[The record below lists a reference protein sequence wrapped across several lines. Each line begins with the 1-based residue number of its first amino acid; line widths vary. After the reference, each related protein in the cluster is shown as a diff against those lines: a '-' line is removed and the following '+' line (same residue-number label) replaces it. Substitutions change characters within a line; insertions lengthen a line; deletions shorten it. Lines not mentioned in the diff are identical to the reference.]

1 MKQHTLS
8 QTNDFTAWWESL
20 VDLAT
25 DLRRENYLRTKDY
38 HRADWIDGL
47 TIGQVIEYRV
57 GEVLQS
63 HSR

>member
-1 MKQHTLS
+1 MQQS
-8 QTNDFTAWWESL
+8 EDFALWWESL

-38 HRADWIDGL
+38 HRGDWIDGL

-57 GEVLQS
+57 GEALQRQ
-63 HSR
+63 SR